1 MNAEHVKVIFRE
13 FEGEAIAFFPE
24 TRVNYG
30 NILSYQ
36 HLGQH
41 CEASLEFYW
50 ETNVAD
56 EPVYSP
62 LLEELKQV
70 YSDSILDVRKRL
82 NYDDLLQKAW
92 KQ

>member
-1 MNAEHVKVIFRE
+1 MNTEHVKVIFRE
-13 FEGEAIAFFPE
+13 FEGEVIAFFPE
-24 TRVNYG
+24 ARVNYG

-36 HLGQH
+36 HIGQH

-50 ETNVAD
+50 LTDVAD

-70 YSDSILDVRKRL
+70 YSDCILDVRKRL